1 LFGYPAT
8 QLPSYPQLCNELT
21 GVLQSQAGPGVSFA
35 IAGGVTSKFHRDR
48 VVRELDAA
56 LCESKELRANIE
68 LLRAHPY
75 SWPEPAPL
83 SSSCPPP
90 VPAIR
95 MDKK

>member
-1 LFGYPAT
+1 
-8 QLPSYPQLCNELT
+8 
-21 GVLQSQAGPGVSFA
+21 VSFA

-68 LLRAHPY
+68 LLRAHPH
-75 SWPEPAPL
+75 SWPEPAPM